1 MLSGATVVE
10 VEDVVEVDESETTE
24 VLVVDARDDEVVV
37 EDSDGIVVGTEVVD
51 VVDVVDVDVVEVDE
65 VDEVDDVVDEDD
77 DSETVV
83 VDESVAAIVVGVT
96 PTVVVEAIGSSC
108 ANTSEQTNSCATSSA
123 ARAGATGNI
132 ANTATHERSTH
143 TMRVEDAKRF
153 LHCAKGVVCTHY
165 KVGT

>member
-1 MLSGATVVE
+1 LFSGATVVE

-65 VDEVDDVVDEDD
+65 VDDVVDVDD

>member
-1 MLSGATVVE
+1 LFSGATVVE

-37 EDSDGIVVGTEVVD
+37 EDSDGIVVGTVVVD

-65 VDEVDDVVDEDD
+65 VDDVVDEED

>member
-51 VVDVVDVDVVEVDE
+51 VVDVVDVDVVE